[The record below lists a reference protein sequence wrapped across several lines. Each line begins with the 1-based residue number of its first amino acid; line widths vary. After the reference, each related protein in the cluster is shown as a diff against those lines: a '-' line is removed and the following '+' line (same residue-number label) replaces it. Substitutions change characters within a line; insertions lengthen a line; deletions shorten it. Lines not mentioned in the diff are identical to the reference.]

1 MRNGDVPWEQE
12 ANVAVFDPS
21 SRHRVVAG
29 GEVGMVMTEDGLLM
43 EVCERYRSCAVIN
56 TPLTDH

>member
-1 MRNGDVPWEQE
+1 M
-12 ANVAVFDPS
+12 AVFDPS